1 MGLSLSPER
10 GHEGRIREVLQED
23 PCSSMYS
30 KNIMHCH
37 LIIRIMLL
45 FLIPENL
52 ICNIDWCLF
61 FIG

>member
-30 KNIMHCH
+30 KYVYVVVV
-37 LIIRIMLL
+37 L
-45 FLIPENL
+45 
-52 ICNIDWCLF
+52 
-61 FIG
+61 